1 MKDYIINQKTLA
13 IIKENTLTRI
23 IEVDNSLV
31 INKNIL
37 KIIDS
42 SCRYY
47 GSSYKGRIEGSK
59 NILKNKYKLPI
70 LINDNLLFFPLND
83 NINNNLL
90 FLNYKMLQNY
100 QKNGNKLILIFANNI
115 MLTIN
120 CSDNKLKNSL
130 VTCTLFNNI
139 INIRKVSK

>member
-1 MKDYIINQKTLA
+1 MKDYVINQKTLA

-70 LINDNLLFFPLND
+70 LINDNLLFFH
-83 NINNNLL
+83 
-90 FLNYKMLQNY
+90 
-100 QKNGNKLILIFANNI
+100 
-115 MLTIN
+115 
-120 CSDNKLKNSL
+120 
-130 VTCTLFNNI
+130 
-139 INIRKVSK
+139 